1 MNDFDTLN
9 IIVLLI
15 VMYLMFNLLLY
26 RYKYIF
32 ILIVLK
38 YYLIRYYKNVF
49 YDYLIR

>member
-15 VMYLMFNLLLY
+15 VMYLMFK
-26 RYKYIF
+26 YKYIF